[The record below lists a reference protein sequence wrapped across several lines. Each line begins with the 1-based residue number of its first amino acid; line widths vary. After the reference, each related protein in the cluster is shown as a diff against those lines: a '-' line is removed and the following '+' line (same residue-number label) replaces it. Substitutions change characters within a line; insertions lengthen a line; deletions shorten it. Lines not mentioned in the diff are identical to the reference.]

1 MYKLWK
7 SNSNYK
13 FEFKKF
19 FVLDNTNVSLD
30 TYTYMTTEVNIDAK
44 CRVIQTLP
52 TCSSFM
58 LINVEWWR
66 LTEQPKCSNIQLTN
80 NSHTRNANW

>member
-19 FVLDNTNVSLD
+19 FVSDNTNVSLD
-30 TYTYMTTEVNIDAK
+30 TYMTTEINIDAK
-44 CRVIQTLP
+44 CRVIQTSHLLFLYANKCRVV
-52 TCSSFM
+52 TFNWAAKM
-58 LINVEWWR
+58 L
-66 LTEQPKCSNIQLTN
+66 QYSTN
-80 NSHTRNANW
+80 